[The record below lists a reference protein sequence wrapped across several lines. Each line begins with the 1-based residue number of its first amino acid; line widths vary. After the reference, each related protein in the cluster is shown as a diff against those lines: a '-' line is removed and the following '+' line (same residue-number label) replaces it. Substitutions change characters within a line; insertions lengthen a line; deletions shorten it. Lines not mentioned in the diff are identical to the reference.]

1 MPGALSVPK
10 PDPNKKMPEI
20 IERDGG
26 VRVVYV
32 RPFFHA
38 AEIKRERKEK
48 ERQTT
53 YSKRPISYVDARE
66 VLESVNVPAGA
77 VSMVSEDNDIK
88 LISSYDIEQ
97 GVDNSQDTKGS
108 DAGPNAAVA
117 TPPAENSAT
126 DLVQLT
132 ESMLNEA
139 LPRLSSADRALG
151 KGPSADENVD
161 DESWTRISN
170 GSYGDMETA

>member
-1 MPGALSVPK
+1 
-10 PDPNKKMPEI
+10 MPEI

-48 ERQTT
+48 ERQ
-53 YSKRPISYVDARE
+53 K
-66 VLESVNVPAGA
+66 
-77 VSMVSEDNDIK
+77 
-88 LISSYDIEQ
+88 
-97 GVDNSQDTKGS
+97 DTKGS